1 MNIKYSKKN
10 ILCTICAR
18 GSSKGIVNKAL
29 KKIKGVPLI
38 GITIKQAIK
47 SNVFDEI
54 VVSTDSEK
62 IRKVAVKFG
71 ARSWFLR
78 PKKLSTDN
86 TPKIPAI
93 RHTLKMSEIFF
104 KKKYDICMDLDVTS
118 PLRNIKD
125 IKDSLNLFVKKK
137 KIRQFI
143 LGKQIKKKP
152 LF

>member
-71 ARSWFLR
+71 ARSWF
-78 PKKLSTDN
+78 
-86 TPKIPAI
+86 
-93 RHTLKMSEIFF
+93 
-104 KKKYDICMDLDVTS
+104 
-118 PLRNIKD
+118 
-125 IKDSLNLFVKKK
+125 
-137 KIRQFI
+137 
-143 LGKQIKKKP
+143 
-152 LF
+152 